1 MVANLAEYLI
11 RHPADRVLYREFD
24 GRVWRDL
31 TAADVLR
38 IATRWQR
45 AYHRAGLRPGDR
57 VAICARNGVA
67 WVAAD
72 LAALGLGLIVV
83 PLYAS
88 DHADSIAWC
97 LGDSGAALLILEN
110 PRLLPALS
118 TALAELPTTVLLEG
132 ESAPAV
138 PVAAFLAGGPAPGGP
153 RDGTP
158 AAAQSDM
165 KQPDRQPPGREAA
178 TPGGFVIRPPGAE
191 ALATV
196 VYTSGT
202 AGRPKGV
209 MLSHAN
215 IIANVEAALAVVP
228 VRDTDTMLSVLP
240 LSHMFERTCGYY
252 APLALGVS
260 VAFSRG
266 VSHIAEDLAAVRPT
280 FMVAVPRVFERF
292 LARIDQQ
299 LAGSALKRRLFDAVV
314 EAGWRRFQGRAGPL
328 DELVY
333 RLLAP
338 KVAGPVLE
346 RLGGRLRLTFTG
358 GAPLPARVARVFIGL
373 GLNLGQ
379 GYGLT
384 EASPVVSANGLEAR
398 EVASVGLPLPNLEVR
413 LNEAGE
419 LLVRGPSVMRGYWH
433 NEAASRAVLCDEG
446 WLNTGD
452 LADLEDG
459 RVYIRGR
466 SKDVLVLSNG
476 EKLSPQAVEDA
487 VLADP
492 AFEQVMVVGEGRPF
506 ALLLAVSRE
515 SDEKALL
522 KRANARLKGFPRYV
536 RLRGVIIDAE
546 PWTVENGLLTPTLK
560 VKRALVYARF
570 REAIERA
577 YARYVD

>member
-1 MVANLAEYLI
+1 MVANLAEFLT

-45 AYHRAGLRPGDR
+45 AYRRAGLQPGDR

-72 LAALGLGLIVV
+72 LAALGLGLTVV

-97 LGDSGAALLILEN
+97 LGNSGAALLILEN
-110 PRLLPALS
+110 PRLLPALG

-138 PVAAFLAGGPAPGGP
+138 PVAAFLADGPAPGGP
-153 RDGTP
+153 RDSAPG
-158 AAAQSDM
+158 AAAGAQHDM
-165 KQPDRQPPGREAA
+165 NPPSTEAA

-191 ALATV
+191 TLATV

-252 APLALGVS
+252 APLALGVT

-266 VSHIAEDLAAVRPT
+266 VNHIAEDLAAVRPT

-299 LAGSALKRRLFDAVV
+299 LAGSALKRRLFGAVV

-328 DELVY
+328 DELTY

-338 KVAGPVLE
+338 KVADPVLE
-346 RLGGRLRLTFTG
+346 RLGGRLRLAFTG

-373 GLNLGQ
+373 GLKLGQ

-398 EVASVGLPLPNLEVR
+398 EVASVGPPLPNLEVR

-419 LLVRGPSVMRGYWH
+419 LLVRGPSVMRGYW
-433 NEAASRAVLCDEG
+433 NDEAASRAVLCDEG

-459 RVYIRGR
+459 RIYIRGR

-487 VLADP
+487 ILADP

-515 SDEKALL
+515 GDEKTLL

-577 YARYVD
+577 YARYGD